1 VRENSFIWYNL
12 QRMRFLTA
20 IVGMF
25 FLSGVT
31 KAQVLQ
37 PMGPALPGKVVAS
50 FASGNDY
57 LALFDEISTPDN
69 NDFTLARWNGVYWKY
84 YPGLTTPPPVTTT
97 KGTYNFHSI
106 ALFRD
111 TIYAAAYI
119 ANAVKDAE
127 VAISHLYKWTGQYW
141 VPETGVVDTRNN
153 GIISMTVFDDKL
165 IVAGLFSNTL
175 DGTLVQNI
183 AAFDGKKWSYL
194 GNSGSQQG
202 TDGLIRS
209 LAVSGNRLYIAGDFT
224 KFCGTQTGNIA
235 YYTAANGGWG
245 GVGSP
250 FDGEVTE
257 LASYDG
263 KLAAIGYNAQGKRE
277 VNIFQGTWGNP
288 ISDDSFTVFNPTT
301 ISGAGKQLLI
311 GGSFVKNGSGTGL
324 LTYNGSK
331 LQLTGNKISGTF
343 TLGQRGSEAF
353 IWGDFIESNTGI
365 RNFSKIE
372 AQAGN
377 LFGDVYYDINT
388 NCIKDDDEIGLR
400 RVMVRL
406 MNKVTGVS
414 YFALTDSSGRFSV
427 ALPTGDYTI
436 QLNPGKHLI
445 SNCIGNTTARI
456 REGVYSSVTLGYY
469 QLPSITDVEIKTLSM
484 VPSST
489 QSGEQV
495 TALISVKN
503 HGGVMLNAG
512 TLQLRHASELRNF
525 NSIPPADNYSGNEAT
540 YTLSG
545 LKAFAETIIEV
556 TFDLPTTATDK
567 DDYFIQ
573 AFSGSLLTAGDAD
586 KQDNKDSVS
595 VGLTRR
601 AGKSPVTKMS
611 TEGSKVDYRNTKW
624 KYRVDFANMGN
635 QMVKRAVMFDT
646 LDAKLPLMRVNVT
659 GYYPLNTKLSI
670 QQGRVLV
677 VDFPEV
683 NLAIFEANPSKAI
696 GFVEYQLELLNPLS
710 NGTVINNRAFV
721 DYDSKWINN
730 SQNCSVVL
738 TDLLSVKNL
747 GSSLGFSLKPNPAN
761 QEIVIKTPPTVLGSA
776 WEIYNASGQK
786 VSMGRVMESEF
797 AVRILQLPAGV
808 YSITVGGSTARFQ
821 VLR

>member
-1 VRENSFIWYNL
+1 
-12 QRMRFLTA
+12 MRFLTV

-25 FLSGVT
+25 LLSSLT

-97 KGTYNFHSI
+97 SGTYNFHSI
-106 ALFRD
+106 ALYRD

-119 ANAVKDAE
+119 ANAVRDAD

-183 AAFDGKKWSYL
+183 AAFDGNKWSYL
-194 GNSGSQQG
+194 GNSGTQQG
-202 TDGLIRS
+202 TDGVIRS

-245 GVGSP
+245 GIGSP

-257 LASYDG
+257 LAAYDG
-263 KLAAIGYNAQGKRE
+263 KLAAIGYNSLGKRE
-277 VNIFQGTWGNP
+277 VNVFQGTWGSP
-288 ISDDSFTVFNPTT
+288 IEDDSFSIFSPTT
-301 ISGAGKQLLI
+301 IAGSGKQLLI
-311 GGSFVKNGSGTGL
+311 GGSFVKNGSGTAL
-324 LTYNGSK
+324 LTYNGTK

-343 TLGQRGSEAF
+343 TLGQRGTEAF
-353 IWGDFIESNTGI
+353 IWGDFMESNTGI

-372 AQAGN
+372 SQAGN
-377 LFGDVYYDINT
+377 LFGDVYYDVNT
-388 NCIKDDDEIGLR
+388 NCIKDDNEIGLR

-406 MNKVTGVS
+406 MNKVTGIS

-427 ALPTGDYTI
+427 ALPAGDYTV

-445 SNCIGNTTARI
+445 SNCIGNSSARI
-456 REGVYSSVTLGYY
+456 REGIYSSLTLGYY
-469 QLPSITDVEIKTLSM
+469 QLPSIVDVEVKTLGI
-484 VPSST
+484 VPSET
-489 QSGEQV
+489 KPGEQV

-503 HGGVMLNAG
+503 HGGMALTSG
-512 TLQLRHASELRNF
+512 TLQLKHALELVNF
-525 NSIPPADNYSGNEAT
+525 QSNPPADNYSANEAT
-540 YTLSG
+540 YTLTG
-545 LKAFAETIIEV
+545 LKPFAETIWEV
-556 TFDLPTTATDK
+556 TFDLPTNAGLT
-567 DDYFIQ
+567 DDYYIH
-573 AFSGSLLTAGDAD
+573 AYTGTLLSTGDAD
-586 KQDNKDSVS
+586 KLDNKDSVS
-595 VGLTRR
+595 LGLSRRVGK
-601 AGKSPVTKMS
+601 AAVTKNS
-611 TEGSKVDYRNTKW
+611 LEGSKVDFRNTKW
-624 KYRVDFANMGN
+624 KYRVDFANVGN
-635 QMVKRAVMFDT
+635 QMVQRAVLFDT

-659 GYYPLNTKLSI
+659 GFYPLNTKLSI

-677 VDFPEV
+677 VDFPDA
-683 NLAIFEANPSKAI
+683 NLAIFEANPSKAV

-721 DYDSKWINN
+721 DYDSKWIGY
-730 SQNCSVVL
+730 SQNCGVVL
-738 TDLLSVKNL
+738 TDLLSVKSINKGL
-747 GSSLGFSLKPNPAN
+747 DVVLSPNPVSD
-761 QEIVIKTPPTVLGSA
+761 ELKVSGSA
-776 WEIYNASGQK
+776 KLMGKPWIIYNASGQQIASGTMNSDVITLNTGK
-786 VSMGRVMESEF
+786 FSSGIYSFTVN
-797 AVRILQLPAGV
+797 GV
-808 YSITVGGSTARFQ
+808 AQKFQ